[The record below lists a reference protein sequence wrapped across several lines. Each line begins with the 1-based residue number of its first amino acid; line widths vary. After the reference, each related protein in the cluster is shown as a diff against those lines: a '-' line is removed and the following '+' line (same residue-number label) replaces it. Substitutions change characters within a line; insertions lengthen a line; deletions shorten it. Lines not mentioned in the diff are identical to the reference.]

1 MAKSPPAWDW
11 TVVQDDDSQPSAPP
25 SGTVPPAAA
34 GGWRLLF
41 TPAALPRFALVCL
54 GSWLTAADTLV
65 TATMM
70 PTIARDISGTAWFG
84 WSVAGFVLGSIVAGA
99 TSGYVAGRIGLKR
112 ALMLGGLVYAAGCG
126 LSALSPNILVFLAG
140 RTVQGIGG
148 GWTAGLCYVAVT
160 ALFAET
166 LWPRVLS
173 ALAGVWGFSTLSSPL
188 IGGLFAEHDFW
199 RGGFWFFA
207 VQGAAFIAAA
217 AALVPDRA
225 AEDDPDT
232 PIPWRQMITLICAIA
247 AISAAGVTRSLS
259 TTGALV
265 AGGLGLMALFLRLD
279 AQSEHRLLP
288 RRTADM
294 GSAEGAGLIMLFAFT
309 AATANFTVYGP
320 AMMQALHHASPVLA
334 GYVLV
339 SEAVAWTLV
348 SMSLSN
354 LTGERARTPIRIGA
368 VLITLGLA
376 SLAWA
381 APFGS
386 LAMISAAAF
395 MQGAGFGSL
404 WALATSRIAGA
415 APIEER
421 ALASSAVPTTQLIGT
436 ATGAA
441 LSALIA
447 NLSHFD
453 LGITPDRAAAG
464 GPWLFGAFLPL
475 AGLGIFAA
483 WRLSDRRFAPG

>member
-1 MAKSPPAWDW
+1 MGEKPHFD
-11 TVVQDDDSQPSAPP
+11 
-25 SGTVPPAAA
+25 GAA
-34 GGWRLLF
+34 GLLTNPASSEPHSSWRQLF

-70 PTIARDISGTAWFG
+70 PTIARDISGAAWFG

-99 TSGYVAGRIGLKR
+99 TSGFLSGRIGLR
-112 ALMLGGLVYAAGCG
+112 NALMLGGLTYAAGCV
-126 LSALSPNILVFLAG
+126 LSAASPNIALFLAG
-140 RTVQGIGG
+140 RAVQGIGG

-160 ALFAET
+160 ALFAEA

-188 IGGLFAEHDFW
+188 IGGLFAQHGFW

-207 VQGAAFIAAA
+207 VQGLAFIAAA
-217 AALVPDRA
+217 AALIPRQA
-225 AEDDPDT
+225 RDDADDE
-232 PIPWRQMITLICAIA
+232 PIPWRQVSVLVLGIV
-247 AISAAGVTRSLS
+247 AISAAGVTREIYL
-259 TTGALV
+259 TGAL
-265 AGGLGLMALFLRLD
+265 AAAGLGCMALFLRLD
-279 AQSEHRLLP
+279 SRAESRLLP
-288 RRTADM
+288 SRTTDLR
-294 GSAEGAGLIMLFAFT
+294 SAEGAGLVMLFAFT

-320 AMMQALHHASPVLA
+320 AMMQALHGASPVLA

-339 SEAVAWTLV
+339 CEAVAWTILSV
-348 SMSLSN
+348 SLSN
-354 LTGERARTPIRIGA
+354 LTGERARTPIRVGA
-368 VLITLGLA
+368 VLIALGLA

-386 LAMISAAAF
+386 LTAIAAAAGV
-395 MQGAGFGSL
+395 QGAGFGCL

-415 APIEER
+415 APEAER

-436 ATGAA
+436 AAGAA
-441 LSALIA
+441 FSALIA

-453 LGITPDRAAAG
+453 LGITQARAAVG
-464 GPWLFGAFLPL
+464 GVWLFAAFTPL
-475 AGLGIFAA
+475 ALVGIWAA
-483 WRLSDRRFAPG
+483 WRLSSTRFAPGAQA